1 MKSIFYKMRKR
12 LFRSSENNINY
23 KTMEKM
29 LKDNSEIV
37 VIDVR
42 TRDEYRYN
50 HLKKA
55 VNVPLQDICKEKV
68 EQFVNNKSCII
79 IVYCEYGG
87 RSKKAVSKL
96 NKMGYEN
103 VYNLDGGI
111 QGI

>member
-1 MKSIFYKMRKR
+1 MKRLFYKMRNR
-12 LFRSSENNINY
+12 LFRTTENNINY

-29 LKDNSEIV
+29 LKDNSEIT

-42 TRDEYRYN
+42 TRDEYRDN

-55 VNVPLQDICKEKV
+55 VNIPLQDICEQKV
-68 EQFVNNKSCII
+68 KQFVNSKNSII